1 MTDPDH
7 TDIEHRGS
15 EAATAASGAES
26 RSAGAN
32 GANENGSAANGN
44 GSATGNGPATA
55 HHAGNGAPA
64 GAAVSSVELEEALR
78 SMGAARPRRIRR
90 LRLGERDFLLDAVA
104 LGLATVSAAVTA
116 RIAGTPIEGLGWM
129 LVFPILTLVLL
140 AGRGIYRPRA
150 GIHIL
155 EEVRTVV
162 EAAAVAAM
170 TVAFV
175 RVLLNA
181 DVDAASEAVRG
192 WLFAVIY
199 LVAIRA
205 IVDFSDERGRLRQS
219 HGRRTLI
226 IGAGRVGHLLAGR
239 LLQRPQTGLRP
250 IGFVDDDPL
259 STKETEECPVLGP
272 IWQLEPLVLANRVE
286 HAILSFSRAPLA
298 DELAVSRRLQRLGV
312 SVSVVPRLFE
322 DIPDRMSVE
331 RVGGLPLLTIY
342 PSQPRSWQ
350 FKVKYALDRVIAAV
364 ALLVASPVLIAAALG
379 VLLTMGRPILFRQRR
394 VGLDGREFD
403 MLKFRSMRP
412 AAEEGNRSM
421 AELEEA
427 IGHGL
432 APGGVEGDDRRTRF
446 GSFLRVTCLDELP
459 QFINVVRGDMAIVG
473 PRPERDHIAARF
485 RESVYRYEDR
495 DRVKSGI
502 TGWAQVHGLRGQTS
516 LADRVE
522 WDNYYI
528 ENWSLWLDFKILLMT
543 VVAVCRDRFD

>member
-1 MTDPDH
+1 VSSA
-7 TDIEHRGS
+7 EV
-15 EAATAASGAES
+15 EAALKSLGTA
-26 RSAGAN
+26 R
-32 GANENGSAANGN
+32 
-44 GSATGNGPATA
+44 
-55 HHAGNGAPA
+55 
-64 GAAVSSVELEEALR
+64 R
-78 SMGAARPRRIRR
+78 RRIRR
-90 LRLGERDFLLDAVA
+90 LRPGERDFLLDAVA
-104 LGLATVSAAVTA
+104 LGLATLSAALIA
-116 RIAGTPIEGLGWM
+116 RIAATPIEGLGWVLAFAM
-129 LVFPILTLVLL
+129 LTLGLL
-140 AGRGIYRPRA
+140 AGRGIYRARA

-162 EAAAVAAM
+162 EVTAVAAM

-175 RVLLNA
+175 RVLLSA
-181 DVDAASEAVRG
+181 DVDAPSEAVRE
-192 WLFAVIY
+192 WLFAAIY
-199 LVAIRA
+199 LVAARA
-205 IVDFSDERGRLRQS
+205 ILNFSQVRGRLRRPR
-219 HGRRTLI
+219 GRRTLI

-239 LLQRPQTGLRP
+239 LLERPQIGLRP
-250 IGFVDDDPL
+250 VGFVDDDPL
-259 STKETEECPVLGP
+259 KTKETEECPVLGP
-272 IWQLEPLVLANRVE
+272 IWQLEPLVLANGIE
-286 HAILSFSRAPLA
+286 HAILSFSRATHG

-350 FKVKYALDRVIAAV
+350 FKVKYALDRVMAAA
-364 ALLVASPVLIAAALG
+364 ALLVASPVLIVAALG
-379 VLLTMGRPILFRQRR
+379 VLLTMGRPLLFRQRR

-421 AELEEA
+421 AEIEDA

-459 QFINVVRGDMAIVG
+459 QFINVVRGDMSIVG

-528 ENWSLWLDFKILLMT
+528 ENWSLWLDFKIMLMT
-543 VVAVCRDRFD
+543 VVAVFRDRFD